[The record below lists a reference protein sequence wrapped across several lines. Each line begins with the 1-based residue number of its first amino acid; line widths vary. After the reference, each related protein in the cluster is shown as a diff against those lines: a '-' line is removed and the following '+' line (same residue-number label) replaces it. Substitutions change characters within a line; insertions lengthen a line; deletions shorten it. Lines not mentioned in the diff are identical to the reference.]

1 MSDYSSSVITVKLR
15 VSPELKEKIELASKE
30 NNRSMNAEMVLRL
43 QQSFL
48 EYPSENA
55 ERILQK
61 AEFFL
66 AEAMNMRSQVSAE
79 LDKIQK
85 IAQELKK

>member
-1 MSDYSSSVITVKLR
+1 MARTDPQFNLR
-15 VSPELKEKIELASKE
+15 LPQSLKESIDDAAQK
-30 NNRSMNAEMVLRL
+30 NNRSINAEIVLRL

-55 ERILQK
+55 EKVLQK

>member
-1 MSDYSSSVITVKLR
+1 MARTDPQFNLR
-15 VSPELKEKIELASKE
+15 LPQSLKESIDDAAQK
-30 NNRSMNAEMVLRL
+30 NNRSINAEIVLRL